1 MVQLDLIVS
10 AEFQGILR
18 ANVSQAPV
26 RCRGVRPWPCREPKV
41 LEQLQ
46 LRSMLE

>member
-18 ANVSQAPV
+18 ANVSQASAV
-26 RCRGVRPWPCREPKV
+26 EASVHGRAGS
-41 LEQLQ
+41 
-46 LRSMLE
+46 LRFWNNCNCDQC